1 MANTLTGLIPI
12 LLRAKNT
19 VSREMTGFIQAV
31 YHSVEDE
38 PAAVGQTITY
48 PIVTAQTPAA
58 ITPASTGPSPSGQTV
73 SPGTMSISKSYS
85 TSFPWNGEEQVALG
99 NAAYTDALEQQFA
112 ESMRAI
118 ANLIEVDLAALYIYA
133 SRAYGT
139 AGTTPFGTNL
149 GEAAQV
155 LKILKDNG
163 APTSNLQMVINTTA
177 GAALRT
183 LTQFTDVNRA
193 GSEDPLRRGILLPV
207 DGFDIRESGQIS
219 THTKGTGSGYL
230 VDLTAGYSAGDT
242 AVHVDTGT
250 GTILAGDVLTDDKT
264 GTDTNKYIVGT
275 GFAGDG
281 DGDIALAEPGIQVAA
296 WANNDPL
303 TIGANYTP
311 NLAFDRYAIHLVAR
325 PPLMPDGG
333 DAADDVRVVMDP
345 VSGLLFQIALYRQYR
360 QVVYEVACAWGVGA
374 IKSEHIAILLG

>member
-19 VSREMTGFIQAV
+19 ISREAVGLIPAV
-31 YHSVEDE
+31 YHSTEDE
-38 PAAVGQTITY
+38 PAAKGQTITY
-48 PIVTAQTPAA
+48 PIVSSRSASDITPAA
-58 ITPASTGPSPSGQTV
+58 TGPSPSGETV
-73 SPGTMSISKSYS
+73 APGTMSISKSRS
-85 TSFPWNGEEQVALG
+85 VSFPWNGEEQVSLG
-99 NAAYTDALEQQFA
+99 NRQYQDVLQQQFEQA
-112 ESMRAI
+112 MRTLV
-118 ANLIEVDLAALYIYA
+118 NEIETDLAALYKYA

-139 AGTTPFGTNL
+139 PGTTPFGSNL
-149 GEAAQV
+149 GEVAQV

-163 APTSNLQMVINTTA
+163 APTTDLQLVIDTTA

-207 DGFDIRESGQIS
+207 DGFDIRESAQIS
-219 THTKGTGSGYL
+219 LHTKGDGSGYL
-230 VDLTAGYSAGDT
+230 VDLTAGYAAEST

-250 GTILAGDVLTDDKT
+250 GAILAGDLLVNGTT
-264 GTDTNKYIVGT
+264 GTDTNKYVVGT

-281 DGDIALAEPGIQVAA
+281 DGDIALAVPGLQKA

-303 TIGANYTP
+303 TIQNSYTP
-311 NLAFDRYAIHLVAR
+311 NMAFDRNAIHLVVR
-325 PPLMPDGG
+325 PPMMPEGG
-333 DAADDVRVVMDP
+333 DSADDVMTITDP

-360 QVVYEVACAWGVGA
+360 QVSYEVGVAWGVKA
-374 IKSEHIAILLG
+374 VKTEHIAILAG